1 MGIFHAWNVDADFLI
16 RFDDTPGGTPM
27 ISVAK
32 HRHSATGGY
41 TRGEETRARIIAAA
55 MRLFGKKGY
64 EGASTRDIAAAA
76 GVNAPALQYYFDN
89 KEGVLR
95 ACIEFIAE
103 RAWDSLS
110 EAVIEAERLIAEGGD
125 DEALIEAYCD
135 IQTRAAE
142 FKFKAA
148 DQDDWRLFMARQQ
161 AGLDPDI
168 GFEAVFRRISV
179 RTFAVAAAI
188 ISRLTGRPADDEE
201 VRIRAV
207 ALSGQFQVFHLCR
220 RMALRLLDWD
230 EIDAPRQARIKEV
243 VRDHTRELLRAFAA
257 KRLQPPRAVVQSKRA
272 RPRRDINR

>member
-1 MGIFHAWNVDADFLI
+1 M
-16 RFDDTPGGTPM
+16 M
-27 ISVAK
+27 SVAK
-32 HRHSATGGY
+32 HRHSVNGGY
-41 TRGEETRARIIAAA
+41 PRGEETRARIIAAA
-55 MRLFGKKGY
+55 MRLFGEKGY

-95 ACIEFIAE
+95 ACIEFIAD

-110 EAVIEAERLIAEGGD
+110 EGVVEAERLIDQGAD
-125 DEALIEAYCD
+125 DETLIEAYCD

-188 ISRLTGRPADDEE
+188 IGRLTGRPADDEE

-207 ALSGQFQVFHLCR
+207 ALSGQFQVFHVCR
-220 RMALRLLDWD
+220 RMAMRLLEWD
-230 EIDAPRQARIKEV
+230 EIDARRQGLVKKV
-243 VRDHTRELLRAFAA
+243 VRDHTRELLRALAA
-257 KRLQPPRAVVQSKRA
+257 KKPPHPRTAVIQSKRP
-272 RPRRDINR
+272 RPRRYIDR

>member
-1 MGIFHAWNVDADFLI
+1 M
-16 RFDDTPGGTPM
+16 TT
-27 ISVAK
+27 VAK
-32 HRHSATGGY
+32 HRHSVTGGY

-55 MRLFGKKGY
+55 MRLFGEKGY
-64 EGASTRDIAAAA
+64 DGSSTRDIAAAA

-95 ACIEFIAE
+95 ACIEYIADH
-103 RAWDSLS
+103 AWDSLA
-110 EAVIEAERLIAEGGD
+110 EGVIEAERLIAEGAD
-125 DEALIEAYCD
+125 DETLIEAYCD

-179 RTFAVAAAI
+179 RTLAVAATI
-188 ISRLTGRPADDEE
+188 IGRLIGRPADDEE

-207 ALSGQFQVFHLCR
+207 ALSGQFQVFHVCR
-220 RMALRLLDWD
+220 RMTLRLLDWD
-230 EIDAPRQARIKEV
+230 EIDAERQALVKKV

-257 KRLQPPRAVVQSKRA
+257 KKRLQPPAPVVKSKRSH
-272 RPRRDINR
+272 PRRDIAR

>member
-1 MGIFHAWNVDADFLI
+1 
-16 RFDDTPGGTPM
+16 M
-27 ISVAK
+27 ITVAK
-32 HRHSATGGY
+32 HRHSVTGGY
-41 TRGEETRARIIAAA
+41 TRGEETRSRIIAAA
-55 MRLFGKKGY
+55 MRLFGEKGY

-95 ACIEFIAE
+95 ACIEYIAD
-103 RAWDSLS
+103 RAWETLS
-110 EAVIEAERLIAEGGD
+110 EVVIEAERLIAEGSD
-125 DEALIEAYCD
+125 DEKLIEAYCD
-135 IQTRAAE
+135 IQTRASE

-188 ISRLTGRPADDEE
+188 VGRLTGRPADDEE

-207 ALSGQFQVFHLCR
+207 ALSGQFQVFHVCR

-230 EIDAPRQARIKEV
+230 EIDAERQALVKKV

-257 KRLQPPRAVVQSKRA
+257 KKRVQPRAAVTKSKRML
-272 RPRRDINR
+272 

>member
-1 MGIFHAWNVDADFLI
+1 MTTV
-16 RFDDTPGGTPM
+16 
-27 ISVAK
+27 VK
-32 HRHSATGGY
+32 HRHSVNGGY
-41 TRGEETRARIIAAA
+41 PRGEETRARIIGAA
-55 MRLFGKKGY
+55 MRLFGEKGY

-89 KEGVLR
+89 KEGVFR

-110 EAVIEAERLIAEGGD
+110 AGVVEAERLIAEGAG

-135 IQTRAAE
+135 LQTRAAE

-179 RTFAVAAAI
+179 RTFAAAAAI
-188 ISRLTGRPADDEE
+188 IGRLTGRPADDEE
-201 VRIRAV
+201 IRIRTV
-207 ALSGQFQVFHLCR
+207 ALGGQFQVFHVCR
-220 RMALRLLDWD
+220 RMALALLDWD
-230 EIDAPRQARIKEV
+230 EIDAERQALIKRV
-243 VRDHTRELLRAFAA
+243 VRDHTRALLRALTAE
-257 KRLQPPRAVVQSKRA
+257 KRLHSPAGLVQSKRP
-272 RPRRDINR
+272 RPRKYFDR

>member
-1 MGIFHAWNVDADFLI
+1 M
-16 RFDDTPGGTPM
+16 PM
-27 ISVAK
+27 STVIK
-32 HRHSATGGY
+32 HRHSVAGGY
-41 TRGEETRARIIAAA
+41 VRGEETRARIIAAA
-55 MRLFGKKGY
+55 MRLFGEQGY

-89 KEGVLR
+89 KEGVFR

-110 EAVIEAERLIAEGGD
+110 EVVIEAERLIAEDAD
-125 DEALIEAYCD
+125 DEKLIEAYCD
-135 IQTRAAE
+135 VQTRAAE

-168 GFEAVFRRISV
+168 GFEAVFRHISA
-179 RTFAVAAAI
+179 RTFGVAAAI
-188 ISRLTGRPADDEE
+188 MGRLTGRPADDEE
-201 VRIRAV
+201 VRIRTV
-207 ALSGQFQVFHLCR
+207 ALSGQFQVFHVCR

-230 EIDAPRQARIKEV
+230 EIDAERQALVKKV

-257 KRLQPPRAVVQSKRA
+257 NKRLQAPAEVMQAKRP
-272 RPRRDINR
+272 RPRRRIAR

>member
-1 MGIFHAWNVDADFLI
+1 M
-16 RFDDTPGGTPM
+16 PM
-27 ISVAK
+27 INVAK
-32 HRHSATGGY
+32 HRHSMTGGY

-55 MRLFGKKGY
+55 MRLFGEKGY

-89 KEGVLR
+89 KEGVFR
-95 ACIEFIAE
+95 ACIETIAE
-103 RAWDSLS
+103 RAWESLS
-110 EAVIEAERLIAEGGD
+110 EVVVEAERLIAQGAD

-142 FKFKAA
+142 FKFKAVH
-148 DQDDWRLFMARQQ
+148 QDDWRLFIARQQ

-188 ISRLTGRPADDEE
+188 IGRLTGRPPDEEE

-207 ALSGQFQVFHLCR
+207 ALSGQFQVFHVCR
-220 RMALRLLDWD
+220 RMALRLLDWQ
-230 EIDAPRQARIKEV
+230 EIDAEREALVKKV
-243 VRDHTRELLRAFAA
+243 VRDQTRELLRALARKTRLRSA
-257 KRLQPPRAVVQSKRA
+257 GTVMQPKRG
-272 RPRRDINR
+272 RRRGN